1 MSGYNWLLSA
11 TVLLPKLLN
20 FQHCDWLLF
29 ATHAAYDSSK
39 IKKHKGDLKKGK
51 IATKL
56 TKYALSLS
64 LAKDKMPALLAVKKL
79 KLYIESWRFLQL
91 PFQFSSIFDSK
102 NNSCLKFIQD
112 SSHSNAI
119 CMSSQDFDYFGKSQ
133 SAKEFSPE
141 YFSLPIQ
148 NVKFREIERFSLQ
161 QN

>member
-11 TVLLPKLLN
+11 TVLPPKLLN

-64 LAKDKMPALLAVKKL
+64 LAKDKMPALLAVKFSYILSREVFCSYRFSFQVYSTAKTIHVWS
-79 KLYIESWRFLQL
+79 LYRILVILMLSICPRRILSISERVNPPKSFLQNTFFFL
-91 PFQFSSIFDSK
+91 FK
-102 NNSCLKFIQD
+102 T
-112 SSHSNAI
+112 
-119 CMSSQDFDYFGKSQ
+119 
-133 SAKEFSPE
+133 
-141 YFSLPIQ
+141 
-148 NVKFREIERFSLQ
+148 
-161 QN
+161 